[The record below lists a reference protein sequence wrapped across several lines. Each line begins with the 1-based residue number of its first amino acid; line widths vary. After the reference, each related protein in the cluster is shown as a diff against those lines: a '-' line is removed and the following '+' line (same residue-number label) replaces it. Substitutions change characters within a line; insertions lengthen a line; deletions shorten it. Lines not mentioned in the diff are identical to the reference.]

1 MRDKAFKEK
10 LAKRL
15 VYLWCLRDT
24 DPRKYLDY
32 KLGHEKED
40 IYAMCCNDRE
50 PIEMAYNYYNSP
62 AYATI
67 AEQGRRYRYIADTDS
82 IVGG

>member
-15 VYLWCLRDT
+15 VYLWCLRDA
-24 DPRKYLDY
+24 DPKKYLDY

-40 IYAMCCNDRE
+40 IYVMCCNDRE

-67 AEQGRRYRYIADTDS
+67 AEQGRRYKYIAVTDS
-82 IVGG
+82 IIGG